1 MLVLTILVSE
11 NERILSLKPDV
22 DGRSS
27 SKYAEFTGSGIPIA
41 PANVL
46 ASKGTVI
53 AELFGFSGRTKNYC
67 ETFNCFAG
75 RGTGAYKSP
84 T

>member
-1 MLVLTILVSE
+1 MLVLTILLSE

-41 PANVL
+41 PGGSPAAAHPIDRSRSADDVL
-46 ASKGTVI
+46 D
-53 AELFGFSGRTKNYC
+53 
-67 ETFNCFAG
+67 
-75 RGTGAYKSP
+75 
-84 T
+84 